1 MPYLVNRYT
10 FSEIAEE
17 KVLFFIV
24 DFKYLLH
31 VWLL

>member
-1 MPYLVNRYT
+1 MPHLVDRHT
-10 FSEIAEE
+10 FTEIAEE